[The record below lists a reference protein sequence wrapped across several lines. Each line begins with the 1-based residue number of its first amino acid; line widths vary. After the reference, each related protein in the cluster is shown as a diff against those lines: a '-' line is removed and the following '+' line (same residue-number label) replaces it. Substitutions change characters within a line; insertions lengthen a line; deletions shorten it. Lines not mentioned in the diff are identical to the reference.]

1 MSHIKLKLHE
11 YYSLDSEI
19 NGVVNNQTG
28 ETLVEGLLKE
38 KISFVTKYWL
48 TDLSEKVSK
57 EKQAVEKLKEEL
69 IKKYGT
75 EDKEGNISIPMWINE
90 EKDEDGNIVNAEPNP
105 TFVKFQEDFNSL
117 LQEEKEIEY
126 HAFKLEDFTNVTTD
140 SNYKTFY
147 KLIQID

>member
-48 TDLSEKVSK
+48 TDLAEKTSK
-57 EKQAVEKLKEEL
+57 EKQSIEKLKEEL

-126 HAFKLEDFTNVTTD
+126 HAFKLEDFANVTTD